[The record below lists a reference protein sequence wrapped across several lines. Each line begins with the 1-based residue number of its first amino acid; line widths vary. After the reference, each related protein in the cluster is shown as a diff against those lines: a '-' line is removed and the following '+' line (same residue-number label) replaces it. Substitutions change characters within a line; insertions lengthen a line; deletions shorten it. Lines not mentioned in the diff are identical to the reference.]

1 MNEEVFAMWIHI
13 PPELMAVIIVVTI
26 WSSIWKAIAM
36 WKSARNNQIVWF
48 VCVLIFNTVGLLEII
63 YLAFFQ
69 RDRNDS
75 KPVVV
80 EEKKSIK
87 KKK

>member
-1 MNEEVFAMWIHI
+1 MWIHI

>member
-1 MNEEVFAMWIHI
+1 MWIHI
-13 PPELMAVIIVVTI
+13 PPELMTLIIVISI
-26 WSSIWKAIAM
+26 WSGIWKAIAM
-36 WKSARNNQIVWF
+36 WKSARNNQLVWF